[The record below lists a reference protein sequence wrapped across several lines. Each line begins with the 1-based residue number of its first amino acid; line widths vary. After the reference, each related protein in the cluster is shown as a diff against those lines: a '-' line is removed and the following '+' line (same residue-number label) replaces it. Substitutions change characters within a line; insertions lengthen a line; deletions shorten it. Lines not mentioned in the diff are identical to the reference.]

1 MYKDNKKI
9 NYRVKNKFIQKF
21 LFVLLFSVIITAD
34 YAFAEKETG
43 VSGQIKDAQTKKII
57 EFCTVRIFNMKDS
70 LISGAV
76 TNSKGFFFVTLAR
89 GNYKFISEYIG
100 YKSDT
105 VEVSVKTGT
114 EFIGIIKLY
123 PIENS
128 ISEVTVIGKSKK
140 FLIDKDE
147 YLVTGKMK
155 SGAADTKDVLD
166 KVEGI
171 TYDRYNNSIKVD
183 NEDNIIMLVNGL
195 EKDQE
200 YIKNLAPE
208 RLKKIEVIRDP
219 SGRYALE
226 GYSAVINIILK
237 DDYKGLEIY
246 SGDHLIS
253 DLDNKNG
260 YLLPINNFSASINY
274 TYNKFNIYGKI
285 NNNYLDLALSSENQK
300 EFKNGLS
307 IIKTQKD
314 NLPNFIIN
322 NVYDKAT
329 FGIDY
334 YINPKHT
341 VSFESNVRG
350 TIFRDNIQKS
360 IFNVSEMQNGNE
372 IYNYNTENLNTSSS
386 MRNSQSLF
394 YKGII
399 DKNNTLNIDFSYS
412 ASNDKYSNNY
422 YENNVLIYN
431 QSGVNDNK
439 NTKFY
444 AELNHT
450 INSKSAFQAG
460 YGNTWKKVI
469 NTFDFEETKFTQ
481 TDFRHKLYAYY
492 SWNLNKK
499 FGIKIGAAG
508 ETSTPEVEGNKKT
521 FFIYQP
527 YADIKIKP
535 VKMLDI
541 RLKYRSSSNYPSV
554 SEANPDTIFIDNRTV
569 NIGNPLLAPS
579 VTHKLSVRFN
589 IMGGLASAE
598 PYYHFSNNYI
608 SQTGSLNENG
618 IFEYTYN
625 NAGEYEHYGIK
636 VGLAIPFGKSL
647 FWQNNANFF
656 KSSILYNGEKNSI
669 QDWTMSSN
677 LIYVN
682 KKYKTT
688 TGIIYQNNLK
698 KHITAQGYNM
708 WNNDF
713 WGYMIQQP
721 FFKQRLN
728 VMIFYMLP
736 LDLGVDYNQ
745 GSFIKTDTYS
755 ETNIQNISI
764 LKNILM
770 FRITLRLNKGK
781 SIHKIEK
788 KLKEEEENKNKKGG
802 IF

>member
-412 ASNDKYSNNY
+412 TSNDKYSNNY